1 MNILKQ
7 ITKDREGNDCW
18 IYETFAVVKS
28 SDSLFLVHHQK
39 VTGYFEN
46 ESMNSIMVE
55 DKEDLCNTLHKIFYE
70 LNDTE
75 IDYLCE
81 KNWEFE

>member
-28 SDSLFLVHHQK
+28 NETLFLVHHEK
-39 VTGYFEN
+39 VTGYFGN
-46 ESMNSIMVE
+46 ESMNSMIIGN
-55 DKEDLCNTLHKIFYE
+55 KEELRNLLGNYE
-70 LNDTE
+70 LNATE

-81 KNWEFE
+81 KSWEFE